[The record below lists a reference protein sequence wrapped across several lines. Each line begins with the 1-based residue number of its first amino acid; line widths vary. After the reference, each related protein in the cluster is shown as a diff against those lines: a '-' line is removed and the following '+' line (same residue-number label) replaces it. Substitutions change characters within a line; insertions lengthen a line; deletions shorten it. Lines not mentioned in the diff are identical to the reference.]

1 MEKRC
6 CICKADGAGLI
17 RLSDGYICAAC
28 AMKGKYYSI
37 VRRRQPGTDGK
48 YIQFNLKNAWM
59 THTTQEIRLF
69 FNLMK
74 HLEIVR
80 KMLQPSSIS
89 PDGRILVAE
98 EAGYFWLNEGELFG
112 VPVFSI
118 CYQISAIRAFH
129 LDRFYEISK
138 GQKRNFS
145 LCLVIEL
152 EDEYVPY
159 LCYRLWATPLIYP
172 QPYEQMARME
182 GEQVLQFLEK
192 LTGMEAS
199 EETETWMEVS
209 AV

>member
-6 CICKADGAGLI
+6 CICDKESAGLL

-28 AMKGKYYSI
+28 AMKGVHYGM

-48 YIQFNLKNAWM
+48 YIQLSLKNAWM
-59 THTTQEIRLF
+59 THTMQETRLF

-89 PDGRILVAE
+89 PDGRILVIE
-98 EAGYFWLNEGELFG
+98 DAGYFCLDAGELFG
-112 VPVFSI
+112 VPAYSI
-118 CYQISAIRAFH
+118 CYQIDAVNAFH
-129 LDRFYEISK
+129 LDRFYEIDK
-138 GQKRNFS
+138 RTREKRNFY

-152 EDEYVPY
+152 KDKYVPY
-159 LCYRLWATPLIYP
+159 LCYRLWVTPLMYP

-199 EETETWMEVS
+199 EETETWMEV
-209 AV
+209 